1 MLFVIEG
8 LPRTGKTTIAK
19 DISKRLGMM
28 HDDSRPPDG
37 VDIDSFVFGKC
48 ELHKCMDFANID
60 LIMDRQLPSSYAY
73 SVLYRGKSDRRF
85 LEYDKQIPCVY
96 FYLRT
101 YDHDRISES
110 TQKDGYHAA
119 VHSSAHLQ
127 TLHAIIENFI
137 YGSAN
142 PSYTIDLPNNPTQV
156 DFDLAREQIIYI
168 INQLRPGWDKYF
180 MQHAQIA
187 AKRST
192 CLSRHVGSVLVEDN
206 RIIGVGYSGP
216 PRGAPHCNECSRRDS
231 KSGEMLHDSRAV
243 HAEVNAV
250 LNATKIPQNASLYC
264 TTQPCFECTK
274 MLINANVKRIIYRDP
289 YPDNK
294 RDQLVAE
301 TGIEVIQL

>member
-8 LPRTGKTTIAK
+8 LPRTGKTTIAR
-19 DISKRLGMM
+19 DISRRLGIM
-28 HDDSRPPDG
+28 HDDSRPPPR

-48 ELHKCMDFANID
+48 ELHKRLDFNKID
-60 LIMDRQLPSSYAY
+60 LIMDRQLPSSFAY
-73 SVLYRGKSDRRF
+73 GIVYRKDKDDRY
-85 LEYDKQIPCVY
+85 LQYDKEIPCVY
-96 FYLRT
+96 FYIRT
-101 YDHDRISES
+101 TNHERIAQS
-110 TQKDGYHAA
+110 TNKDGYHAKS
-119 VHSSAHLQ
+119 HSITQLQ
-127 TLHAIIENFI
+127 TLHALIENFI
-137 YGSAN
+137 YGSIN
-142 PSYTIDLPNNPTQV
+142 PSYTIDLPDNPTQV
-156 DFDLAREQIIYI
+156 DFDRVREQIIYI
-168 INQLRPGWDKYF
+168 INQLRPGWDQYF
-180 MQHAQIA
+180 MQHAEIA
-187 AKRST
+187 SKRST

-274 MLINANVKRIIYRDP
+274 MLINANVKRIIYKDP

-294 RDQLVAE
+294 RDQLVSE
-301 TGIEVIQL
+301 TGIEVIQI